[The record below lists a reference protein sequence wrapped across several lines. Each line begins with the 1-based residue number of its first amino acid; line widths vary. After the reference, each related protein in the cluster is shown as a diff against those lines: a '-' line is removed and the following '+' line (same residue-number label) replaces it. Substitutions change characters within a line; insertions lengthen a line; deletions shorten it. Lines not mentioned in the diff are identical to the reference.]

1 MIKYCRYL
9 CIILVCSMCLTCTAY
24 AAENNDVRSS
34 QFFWRSSAWLT
45 KTSSNQFRACFDVTC
60 IGIMEEVGARTI
72 RIQKSTDGVN
82 WTTIITYSK
91 DTSPYLI
98 DYNTAAHGTCVSYTG
113 TPGCYYRAVV
123 TLYAK
128 NSSGIG
134 EMTVYSSM
142 LLL

>member
-1 MIKYCRYL
+1 M
-9 CIILVCSMCLTCTAY
+9 
-24 AAENNDVRSS
+24 D
-34 QFFWRSSAWLT
+34 
-45 KTSSNQFRACFDVTC
+45 
-60 IGIMEEVGARTI
+60 EVGARTI
-72 RIQKSTDGVN
+72 KIQKSTDGVN

-98 DYNTAAHGTCVSYTG
+98 DYNTAGHGTCVTYTG

-128 NSSGIG
+128 NSSGTG
-134 EMTVYSSM
+134 EMTEYSSM